1 MLRKLIALSLAFALA
16 ACGIFETRAQRAT
29 RNTPS
34 YKEGYDDGCATAN
47 ASGANYRGSQVR
59 DDALY
64 ESDHAYR
71 AGWANGLSIC
81 RASLAPQEGTRVS
94 PVPDNEPG
102 R

>member
-1 MLRKLIALSLAFALA
+1 MLRKLIALSLAFTLA

-34 YKEGYDDGCATAN
+34 YKDGYDDGCATAN
-47 ASGANYRGSQVR
+47 SAGANYRGQQVR
-59 DDALY
+59 DDELY
-64 ESDHAYR
+64 QTDKAYR
-71 AGWANGLSIC
+71 AGWANGLSMC
-81 RASLAPQEGTRVS
+81 RGSLAQQEGTRVS